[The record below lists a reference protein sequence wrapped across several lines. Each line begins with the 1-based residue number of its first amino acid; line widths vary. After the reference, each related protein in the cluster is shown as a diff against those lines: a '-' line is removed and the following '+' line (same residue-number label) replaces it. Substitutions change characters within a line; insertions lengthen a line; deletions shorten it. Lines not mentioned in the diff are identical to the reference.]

1 MIWELSQDA
10 AYEYSL
16 LALIKDEM
24 TTRFVHGDV
33 NMDGEFTI
41 ADAVL
46 LQKWLLAVPGTELPD
61 KQAGDLCEDGRLNV
75 LDMCVIKQ
83 ELLNK

>member
-1 MIWELSQDA
+1 
-10 AYEYSL
+10 
-16 LALIKDEM
+16 
-24 TTRFVHGDV
+24 
-33 NMDGEFTI
+33 MDGEFTI

-61 KQAGDLCEDGRLNV
+61 KQAGDLYEDGRLNV